1 MKSIFGSGRRLEVGA
16 RAKQIARMVMVIVHG
31 LQTKSYDEFVESF
44 SNPGNEPASLERLN
58 RQVCFQLRIS
68 STCWYDAMADFGR
81 RTDMHHFVSL
91 HGGGDD
97 FGVAISAGPGYS
109 TVELYLPPGQKA
121 GRDAKTMVHALAV
134 TPGWT
139 NGADMGRDLD
149 PLRR

>member
-1 MKSIFGSGRRLEVGA
+1 MASIFGLGRRLEVEA

-68 STCWYDAMADFGR
+68 STCWYDATADFGR

-91 HGGGDD
+91 HGRGDD

-109 TVELYLPPGQKA
+109 AIELYLPPGQKA
-121 GRDAKTMVHALAV
+121 GRDAEAIVHALAA
-134 TPGWT
+134 TPGWR
-139 NGADMGRDLD
+139 NVADMEWDSDL
-149 PLRR
+149 LRR